1 MWTKENSIREF
12 KKKLALPPQVGDAKR
27 PPGVKLLGG
36 EMSLSDL
43 GGYAKKARKKAAE
56 MGRFFASEYLREPG
70 TQEYW
75 VNKALEKAQP
85 FMKQTGK
92 KAMDQLSTAIRPKK
106 DYITN
111 RKDLDGSG
119 LLSNMVYSFNYAPW
133 TRNEVP
139 GGGFVAPKPP
149 QKGKGVDIHKA
160 IGKFP
165 KPKSGWTLP
174 GHNYTG
180 PYNPLEE
187 QLRFNPNT
195 GQGTKFLGA
204 ALPPQDLHKKAKEL
218 IFTKQLENSQNQ
230 KAVGHFLDIII
241 QDPIILWKNSFASI
255 PTLEKSWNSM

>member
-36 EMSLSDL
+36 EISLSDL

-111 RKDLDGSG
+111 RKDLGGSG

-149 QKGKGVDIHKA
+149 QKGKGVDI
-160 IGKFP
+160 GK
-165 KPKSGWTLP
+165 SNW
-174 GHNYTG
+174 
-180 PYNPLEE
+180 
-187 QLRFNPNT
+187 Q
-195 GQGTKFLGA
+195 
-204 ALPPQDLHKKAKEL
+204 
-218 IFTKQLENSQNQ
+218 NSQNQ

-241 QDPIILWKNSFASI
+241 QDPIIPCKNSFASI
-255 PTLEKSWNSM
+255 PTLDKEQSSWGRLCRPKTSTKRQRS